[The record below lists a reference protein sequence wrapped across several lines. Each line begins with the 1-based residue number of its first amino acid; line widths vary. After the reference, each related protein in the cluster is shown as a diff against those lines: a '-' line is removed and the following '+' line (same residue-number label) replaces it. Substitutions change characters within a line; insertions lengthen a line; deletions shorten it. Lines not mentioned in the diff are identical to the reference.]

1 MATSQMKP
9 LKNILPATTTR
20 KLASDRI
27 YKMCY
32 SVHEAFGLSFNKTS
46 SKSSFTSESSTFH
59 PVAAVGGR
67 RTINVQSPPVSTYFL
82 PEMNHYLVLKS
93 IKSQMI
99 QNVITNDDVDDDSVN
114 NDSELVGSLP
124 TARSLIELIKNNH
137 LNKSYQIQQW
147 SNNSSLLF
155 GIISEDVQPTD
166 MNIDEHD

>member
-32 SVHEAFGLSFNKTS
+32 SVHEAFGLPSNKTS
-46 SKSSFTSESSTFH
+46 SKSSFTSESSAVLYPQPNTTILLLATFNGDDPQQPIVLPELTRSYLLHHLLSVH

-93 IKSQMI
+93 IKVSMA
-99 QNVITNDDVDDDSVN
+99 T
-114 NDSELVGSLP
+114 
-124 TARSLIELIKNNH
+124 
-137 LNKSYQIQQW
+137 
-147 SNNSSLLF
+147 
-155 GIISEDVQPTD
+155 
-166 MNIDEHD
+166 